1 MSPAARGCQHAH
13 DPSLSLRHPPKAGS
27 SNTRH
32 TDAATSTASATAA
45 TSTDPMN
52 VGTRGPAMY
61 QAAPSSYPGMGGR
74 GARGRVCHQRPHAP
88 VGTASAATVMSTDTI
103 SVGTRRPMNL
113 AAPAPLLGMGRR
125 GAGGTMCHQRPH
137 AHLQRLLSLSPSLTA
152 GAHFHP
158 WTRAPP
164 ATAGSGPSL
173 YSASCLPP
181 RPRRVSSTPHP
192 LPEPIKPTSCTTHG
206 AGSPD
211 NRPTQR
217 RPHSDTHPATPR
229 RPPAWEPTLTPHS
242 GPQRSHNTYPC
253 MATHSRH

>member
-1 MSPAARGCQHAH
+1 
-13 DPSLSLRHPPKAGS
+13 
-27 SNTRH
+27 
-32 TDAATSTASATAA
+32 
-45 TSTDPMN
+45 
-52 VGTRGPAMY
+52 MY

-242 GPQRSHNTYPC
+242 GPQRSHTRGKGPIRALPQASPPSPPASVHAC
-253 MATHSRH
+253 PRRGCRVDLVVAAQRSSSRSRASLGSAI